1 MTNPTLN
8 SSVDAAWLVKPQF
21 LEFRLGPLKLGK
33 ISVNASVLT
42 TQFIELPRDV
52 SQTAVGPTE
61 LQGCTA
67 AVIPGHPDLGTASTV
82 ATQNGLIRYVSF
94 REVRFLVELRGT
106 FTDYLAKFSA
116 KRRGNLIR
124 TVKKFIEFSGGK
136 LDCREFHTGPEMLDF
151 QRIAVEVSGKTYK
164 QKIGWT
170 FQSSRE
176 FGEELI
182 EASKTGA
189 VRGYV
194 LYHKGL
200 PAAYAFCRVQKDV
213 VYYTHISYDP
223 QFSEYSPGTVLL
235 YVLIERLYAE
245 GRFTH
250 LDFLGGAYW
259 QYKQVFSTV
268 QIPSATLFYFRPTLR
283 NWFLLVSH
291 LSIRVLESMGVTMK
305 RLLRRGS
312 KKGDS

>member
-1 MTNPTLN
+1 MANSTIN
-8 SSVDAAWLVKPQF
+8 SSADAAWLVKPHF
-21 LEFRLGPLKLGK
+21 LEFRLGPWNLAK
-33 ISVNASVLT
+33 IAVKASVLT
-42 TQFIELPRDV
+42 TPFIELPQDV
-52 SQTAVGPTE
+52 SQTFVGRSE
-61 LQGCTA
+61 LQGCTT
-67 AVIPGHPDLGTASTV
+67 AVIPGHPDIGQASTV
-82 ATQNGLIRYVSF
+82 ASQNGLIRYVSF
-94 REVRFLVELRGT
+94 REIRFLVELRGT

-116 KRRGNLIR
+116 KRRGNLLR
-124 TVKKFIEFSGGK
+124 TVKKFTQLSGGK

-151 QRIAVEVSGKTYK
+151 QRIAVDVSAKTYK

-176 FGEELI
+176 FGEELL
-182 EASKTGA
+182 EASTTGA

-194 LYHKGL
+194 LYCNGV
-200 PAAYAFCRVQKDV
+200 PAAYAFCRVQKSV

-235 YVLIERLYAE
+235 YVLLERLYAE

-268 QIPSATLFYFRPTLR
+268 QMPSATVFYFRPTLR
-283 NWFLLVSH
+283 NWALLVSH
-291 LSIRVLESMGVTMK
+291 LSIRRLESMGVTLK
-305 RLLRRGS
+305 RLLRRGR
-312 KKGDS
+312 KI